1 MAQQPPEAKR
11 IVQPVGRESVL
22 HSEVTM
28 YHPTGEEHPE
38 VDKETSSERETVSSL
53 AVGFGCCYWR
63 APVPYAPLIRSEAC
77 WTIVTATLRYAICQG

>member
-11 IVQPVGRESVL
+11 VVQPVGRESVL

-38 VDKETSSERETVSSL
+38 VDKETSSVPSAKRYLLWLLVL
-53 AVGFGCCYWR
+53 A
-63 APVPYAPLIRSEAC
+63 ALIGLFLYLMFR
-77 WTIVTATLRYAICQG
+77 

>member
-28 YHPTGEEHPE
+28 YHPAGEEHPE
-38 VDKETSSERETVSSL
+38 VDKETRETVSSL
-53 AVGFGCCYWR
+53 AVGLSCCYWR
-63 APVPYAPLIRSEAC
+63 ALVPYVTLIRFEAC
-77 WTIVTATLRYAICQG
+77 